1 MDWSEW
7 MRRTD
12 LDNWVHFDEREM
24 DVDGDRTLRGG
35 ELPWSRSYTA
45 RAVAEARLNTGA
57 PCPWEWGAGS
67 GIQST
72 ADRDFV
78 RLMAE
83 IDAIQMEYDPHDF
96 SVRITRRSECKQN
109 QSLDTAK
116 LDEFLDE
123 M

>member
-12 LDNWVHFDEREM
+12 LDNWVHFDEREL
-24 DVDGDRTLRGG
+24 DADGDRTLRGG

-45 RAVAEARLNTGA
+45 RAVAEARLNAVA
-57 PCPWEWGAGS
+57 PWRKWEASS
-67 GIQST
+67 GIPLT
-72 ADRDFV
+72 ADRDFI
-78 RLMAE
+78 RLMEE

-116 LDEFLDE
+116 LDAFIDE

>member
-12 LDNWVHFDEREM
+12 LDNWVHFDEREL
-24 DVDGDRTLRGG
+24 DVDGDGSLIRG
-35 ELPWSRSYTA
+35 EIPWGRNYTA
-45 RAVAEARLNTGA
+45 RAVAEARLNAGA
-57 PCPWEWGAGS
+57 PWKWEVGS
-67 GIQST
+67 GVPST

-78 RLMAE
+78 RMMEE
-83 IDAIQMEYDPHDF
+83 IERELRVEYDPSRRTF
-96 SVRITRRSECKQN
+96 SVARRSECKQN

>member
-1 MDWSEW
+1 MDLLER

-12 LDNWVHFDEREM
+12 LDNWVHFDEREQ
-24 DVDGDRTLRGG
+24 VRG

-67 GIQST
+67 GIPST

-78 RLMAE
+78 RLMEE

-116 LDEFLDE
+116 LDAFLDE

>member
-7 MRRTD
+7 VRRTD
-12 LDNWVHFDEREM
+12 LDNWVHFDERELE
-24 DVDGDRTLRGG
+24 RG
-35 ELPWSRSYTA
+35 ELPWGRNYMA
-45 RAVAEARLNTGA
+45 RAVAEARLSTGG
-57 PCPWEWGAGS
+57 PCPWERGAGS

-72 ADRDFV
+72 ADRDFI
-78 RLMAE
+78 RLMEE

-116 LDEFLDE
+116 LDAFIDE

>member
-1 MDWSEW
+1 MDWLEL

-12 LDNWVHFDEREM
+12 LDNWVHFDERALADES
-24 DVDGDRTLRGG
+24 
-35 ELPWSRSYTA
+35 PWGRSYAA
-45 RAVAEARLNTGA
+45 RAVAEARLNTGS

-67 GIQST
+67 GIPST

-78 RLMAE
+78 RLMEE
-83 IDAIQMEYDPHDF
+83 IDAIQMECDPRDF

-116 LDEFLDE
+116 LDAFLDE